1 MAETITGMPFPT
13 VTWWLYDASV
23 TPGLREL
30 LSHFKSYNVMG
41 VLHYV
46 LSIYRKAEEG
56 LE

>member
-1 MAETITGMPFPT
+1 MAETIIGMPFPM

-41 VLHYV
+41 VLQYV

-56 LE
+56 L